1 MLKWK
6 LMITTL
12 PFVAVA
18 LAVRVGLDQA
28 LQFGGVV
35 EFSDVGLVL
44 TAAVFLMGFML
55 AGVMS
60 DFKEAEKLPAE
71 LACTLET
78 LEDTVSMA
86 AFSKPTLNAPELRG
100 KVLQVSDTVWNWLMK
115 KADTEALHATLH
127 GFEET
132 LVGLEK
138 AGAGG
143 YATRGLNELHNLRK
157 TLTRIQVISETSFLQ
172 SGYALLETLVVTAV
186 GVCVVSKFKSSVA
199 EYMLL
204 AVVTLIY
211 VYMLRLIRD
220 LDDPFE
226 YSEGGAPGAAEA
238 DVFPLRNYLQRAR
251 ARV

>member
-1 MLKWK
+1 MMKWK
-6 LMITTL
+6 LMLTTL
-12 PFVAVA
+12 PFVAGA
-18 LAVRVGLDQA
+18 LAVRSGLDWGF
-28 LQFGGVV
+28 QFGGVV

-86 AFSKPTLNAPELRG
+86 AFAKPALNAQELRG
-100 KVLQVSDTVWNWLMK
+100 RVLNVSETVWDWLMK
-115 KADTEALHATLH
+115 KVDAEGLHKVLH
-127 GFEET
+127 TFEET
-132 LVGLEK
+132 LVDVEK

-157 TLTRIQVISETSFLQ
+157 SLTRIQVISETSFLQ

-186 GVCVVSKFKSSVA
+186 GVVMVSKFKSGVA

-204 AVVTLIY
+204 SVVTLIY

-226 YSEGGAPGAAEA
+226 YSENGAPGAAEA
-238 DVFPLRNYLQRAR
+238 DIFPLRNYLRRAR